1 MFSKILV
8 PLDGSDAAEKVLCYA
23 RSLAGALKIP
33 IELLE
38 VIDISTMSAHLV
50 GDKARFLDGFIAEAE
65 SAGGQYL
72 DGIARRLGGFEV
84 KVSIQRGKPAEA
96 IVQKAA
102 AEPMTLVAMATHG
115 RSGINRWL
123 LGSVAE
129 KVLRGAANP
138 LFLVRAD
145 DDQQASEA
153 ALHSIIVP
161 LDGSAL
167 AESVLPMVAEVA
179 KIFNASVL
187 LFRAFE
193 LPASAYYGR
202 ENYLPNYDA
211 LKKEFRA
218 EAQRYL
224 DGQVA
229 KLTAQGLP
237 QVNSELREGVGAEEI
252 IRCARERPRS
262 LIAMCTHGRSGVKR
276 WMLGSVTEKVVRH
289 SGDPVLV
296 VSARS

>member
-1 MFSKILV
+1 MFNKILV

-38 VIDISTMSAHLV
+38 VIDISAMSAHLV
-50 GDKARFLDGFIAEAE
+50 GDKARFLDGLIAEAE
-65 SAGGQYL
+65 SAGRQYL
-72 DGIARRLGGFEV
+72 DGIADSLSGFNV
-84 KVSIQRGKPAEA
+84 AVSMQRGKPAEA
-96 IVQKAA
+96 ILEKAT
-102 AEPMTLVAMATHG
+102 AEPNTLVAMATHG

-129 KVLRGAANP
+129 KVLRGAVNP

-145 DDQQASEA
+145 DNQQATEA

-167 AESVLPMVAEVA
+167 AESVLPTVAAMA
-179 KIFNASVL
+179 KIFNAAVL
-187 LFRAFE
+187 LIRAFE

-202 ENYLPNYDA
+202 ENYLPNYQE
-211 LKKEFRA
+211 LENQLRA
-218 EAQRYL
+218 AAQGYL

-229 KLTAQGLP
+229 KLKTQGLP
-237 QVNSELREGVGAEEI
+237 QVSSELREGVGAEEI

-276 WMLGSVTEKVVRH
+276 WVLGSVTEKVVRH

-296 VSARS
+296 VSAR

>member
-1 MFSKILV
+1 MFSKILA
-8 PLDGSDAAEKVLCYA
+8 PLDGSDTAEKVLCYA
-23 RSLAGALKIP
+23 RSLAGALKVP

-38 VIDISTMSAHLV
+38 VIDISAMSAHLV

-65 SAGGQYL
+65 GTGRSYL
-72 DGIARRLGGFEV
+72 DEIARSLSGFNV
-84 KVSIQRGKPAEA
+84 TTTVQRGKPAEV
-96 IVQKAA
+96 ILEKIA
-102 AEPMTLVAMATHG
+102 AEPETLVAMATHG

-129 KVLRGAANP
+129 KVLRGASNP

-145 DDQQASEA
+145 DDQQTSEA

-167 AESVLPMVAEVA
+167 AETVLPMVAEMA
-179 KIFNASVL
+179 KIFNAHVL

-202 ENYLPNYDA
+202 EPYLPNYDE
-211 LKKEFRA
+211 LKNQFRA
-218 EAQRYL
+218 GAQSYL
-224 DGQVA
+224 DSQIT
-229 KLTAQGLP
+229 KLRAQGLP
-237 QVNSELREGVGAEEI
+237 QVSSELREGVGAEEI
-252 IRCARERPRS
+252 ICCARERPRS

-276 WMLGSVTEKVVRH
+276 WVLGSVTEKVVRH

-296 VSARS
+296 VSAR

>member
-8 PLDGSDAAEKVLCYA
+8 SLDGSDAAEKVLCYT
-23 RSLAGALKIP
+23 RSLAGVLKLP

-38 VIDISTMSAHLV
+38 VIDISAMSAHLV
-50 GDKARFLDGFIAEAE
+50 GDKARFLDRFIVEAE
-65 SAGGQYL
+65 RASRQYL
-72 DGIARRLGGFEV
+72 DEIARGLVGFS
-84 KVSIQRGKPAEA
+84 VSASVQRGKPAEV
-96 IVQKAA
+96 ILEKAA
-102 AEPMTLVAMATHG
+102 AQPATLVAMATHG

-129 KVLRGAANP
+129 KVLRGADNP

-145 DDQQASEA
+145 DAQEGAEA
-153 ALHSIIVP
+153 VLHSIIVP
-161 LDGSAL
+161 LDGSPL
-167 AESVLPMVAEVA
+167 AESVLPTVMEMA
-179 KIFNASVL
+179 KVFNAAVL
-187 LFRAFE
+187 LLRAFE

-202 ENYLPNYDA
+202 ENYLPNYEELTNHVRTDA
-211 LKKEFRA
+211 
-218 EAQRYL
+218 QCYL

-229 KLTAQGLP
+229 ALKAQGLP
-237 QVNSELREGVGAEEI
+237 QVSSLLREGVGAEEI

-276 WMLGSVTEKVVRH
+276 WVLGSVTEKVVRH

-296 VSARS
+296 VSAR